1 MESRFQID
9 GESLS
14 TMESRFQLEPTF
26 FQFLYS
32 IKDGHDTV
40 PHAAERPARR
50 NSTMISGVVVSAR
63 TKCPCTMH
71 YDTCSFAY
79 VSATMPSRHIS
90 RSGEAHAV
98 WHDTLSLVLCLA
110 GGSMRSSR
118 PIRYSKVWPYVE
130 DTKSRSKVSESEE
143 DLANSG
149 YASPSCFSLCW
160 FAWKADCSASVRQ
173 YLWSG
178 RRVAGFWLRQRQTG
192 IHILFATL
200 QIQPDMIEV
209 RSFGSISYILGSVWV
224 DVRELLLRPP

>member
-1 MESRFQID
+1 LLFRMIVAALTMARLPWGCCQQLNKAPSSRY
-9 GESLS
+9 L
-14 TMESRFQLEPTF
+14 
-26 FQFLYS
+26 
-32 IKDGHDTV
+32 
-40 PHAAERPARR
+40 
-50 NSTMISGVVVSAR
+50 AR
-63 TKCPCTMH
+63 T
-71 YDTCSFAY
+71 DFARFRKEIGKR
-79 VSATMPSRHIS
+79 RHE
-90 RSGEAHAV
+90 RREGVGECVAV
-98 WHDTLSLVLCLA
+98 ALPGLTVTVAVPGMSP
-110 GGSMRSSR
+110 R

-209 RSFGSISYILGSVWV
+209 RSFGSISYILGSV
-224 DVRELLLRPP
+224 

>member
-1 MESRFQID
+1 MTSFWLRQRHCATCCRKASSEKLDHDIWRR
-9 GESLS
+9 GECSHQVPLHNAL
-14 TMESRFQLEPTF
+14 RQLTWIR
-26 FQFLYS
+26 L
-32 IKDGHDTV
+32 D
-40 PHAAERPARR
+40 A
-50 NSTMISGVVVSAR
+50 
-63 TKCPCTMH
+63 
-71 YDTCSFAY
+71 CSFAY

>member
-1 MESRFQID
+1 MLRMRLDFACDWTAVAHMFLFCTICVRRSACGLAQC
-9 GESLS
+9 
-14 TMESRFQLEPTF
+14 QL
-26 FQFLYS
+26 
-32 IKDGHDTV
+32 
-40 PHAAERPARR
+40 
-50 NSTMISGVVVSAR
+50 
-63 TKCPCTMH
+63 
-71 YDTCSFAY
+71 
-79 VSATMPSRHIS
+79 
-90 RSGEAHAV
+90 

-209 RSFGSISYILGSVWV
+209 RSFGSISYILGSV
-224 DVRELLLRPP
+224 